1 MKIDPQAS
9 FPTKRIVCHGQSPAL
24 PSLPKGVNDENE
36 NTYFVYDRRCGIVR
50 IPGLARA
57 SQVIVSNLALDGQPG
72 QFSPSQIDPSDSWAQ
87 EFTTGGYFTLQS
99 VVANLGELN
108 TGTNGDFTL
117 TAQLYSVT
125 NAGDNPSLGTLL
137 ASFSQVG
144 PIPTAPNV
152 YSNVEFDPTSPV
164 SLNPSSFY
172 WFVLSG
178 SSSDGTGSVQWQ
190 FTDSSVTTGPGT
202 LSAYAAFAA
211 GYGWTV
217 TPSIP
222 PPFSPFLIEVDGVA
236 VPEPSSLLL
245 GCVGFG
251 RSLVCSPADGEGSA
265 PRLIDP

>member
-1 MKIDPQAS
+1 MKMKIPILSIIAVAGLS
-9 FPTKRIVCHGQSPAL
+9 AFPAYT
-24 PSLPKGVNDENE
+24 
-36 NTYFVYDRRCGIVR
+36 
-50 IPGLARA
+50 RA

-99 VVANLGELN
+99 VFANLGELN
-108 TGTNGDFTL
+108 AGTNGDFIL

-137 ASFSQVG
+137 ASFSQVS

-152 YSNVEFDPTSPV
+152 YSNVEFDPKSAV

-202 LSAYAAFAA
+202 LSAYAAFAN
-211 GYGWTV
+211 GFGWTV
-217 TPSIP
+217 TPSVP

-236 VPEPSSLLL
+236 VPEPSSLVLSCLGLGALL
-245 GCVGFG
+245 FA
-251 RSLVCSPADGEGSA
+251 RRRIARRMRIA
-265 PRLIDP
+265 